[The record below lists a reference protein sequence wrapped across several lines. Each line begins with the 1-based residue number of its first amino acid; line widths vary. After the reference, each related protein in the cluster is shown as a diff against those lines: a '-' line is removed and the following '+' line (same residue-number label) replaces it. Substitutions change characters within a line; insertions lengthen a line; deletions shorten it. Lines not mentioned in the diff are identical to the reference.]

1 MTLLDVTINNIVT
14 ITNTII
20 VIIVV
25 IVYRRLKRV

>member
-1 MTLLDVTINNIVT
+1 MTLLDVTINNVVT

>member
-14 ITNTII
+14 IANTII